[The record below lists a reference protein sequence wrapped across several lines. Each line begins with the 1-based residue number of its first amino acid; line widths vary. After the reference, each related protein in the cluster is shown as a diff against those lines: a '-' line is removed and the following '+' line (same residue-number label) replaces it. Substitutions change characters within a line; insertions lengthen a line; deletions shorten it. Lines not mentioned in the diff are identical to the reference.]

1 LYTTYPAAGV
11 KLERDP
17 MGPLDGKFHVIRGS
31 SWQHSTISELRW
43 AYRDY
48 GEEARP
54 DVGFR
59 LARYAE

>member
-1 LYTTYPAAGV
+1 
-11 KLERDP
+11 

-31 SWQHSTISELRW
+31 SWRHATISELRW